1 MQSNSNSKSNP
12 LIDVQVSNYAE
23 AFGANGIFRA
33 AQSAVS
39 KLTLARKR
47 AASVQGSR
55 IARIVTSDGKA
66 VAYQVFQE
74 KTI

>member
-1 MQSNSNSKSNP
+1 M
-12 LIDVQVSNYAE
+12 E
-23 AFGANGIFRA
+23 IFRA